1 MRLLL
6 ERRHY
11 EDVDEGLF
19 PWVLPYPRFA
29 SNRKRLLCFAVFFF
43 LFFIIITLL
52 LIGRLGGKWIFV
64 PGCVDW
70 RTSNFAYVYDLIIS
84 SAR

>member
-1 MRLLL
+1 MFR
-6 ERRHY
+6 
-11 EDVDEGLF
+11 
-19 PWVLPYPRFA
+19 
-29 SNRKRLLCFAVFFF
+29 CIFFF
-43 LFFIIITLL
+43 LIIIIITLL